1 MAHVYDLRS
10 ESTART
16 SRLLVLLLQI
26 YEGAPRLRSRLLEPE
41 SLEQTIRDRHE
52 PHQRQREQHEVGCAT
67 GWDTHMCSDRRVR
80 RAGGGA
86 GVRRRC
92 LLRM

>member
-10 ESTART
+10 ESEPSTARA

-41 SLEQTIRDRHE
+41 SLEQTIRDYRGIT
-52 PHQRQREQHEVGCAT
+52 PFIT
-67 GWDTHMCSDRRVR
+67 GHYGEINSQLDDFLKQAS
-80 RAGGGA
+80 
-86 GVRRRC
+86 
-92 LLRM
+92 